1 MSSQNSEIK
10 EFFDSWSVYQ
20 KFIEYN
26 YMHHQE
32 LFSATAIELAKKN
45 LPAKPR
51 FLDLGCGD
59 AYFAAKLCEPIENIQ
74 YTGID
79 LSEVALDYARRN
91 LNSISITPKLIAGDI
106 SSILDNFIANKEQFD
121 IIFSSFCIHHFQSL
135 EDKKQ
140 LFEKIKQ
147 CLNQNGI
154 FIQIDISLAATQT
167 RKQYMNQT
175 MLDFYSG
182 LAAFS
187 EAELSFTREHIEK
200 FDYPENIEK
209 MNNALAG
216 AGFNEIDTPYQIKHY
231 ALFTAS

>member
-59 AYFAAKLCEPIENIQ
+59 AFFAAKLCQAIKDIQ
-74 YTGID
+74 YTGVD

-91 LNSISITPKLIAGDI
+91 LNSISIIPELIAGDI
-106 SSILDNFIANKEQFD
+106 SRVLDNFIANKMQFD
-121 IIFSSFCIHHFQSL
+121 IIFSSFCIHHFPSL

-154 FIQIDISLAATQT
+154 FIQIDISLAAAQT
-167 RKQYMNQT
+167 REQYLNQT
-175 MLDFYSG
+175 MIDFYSG
-182 LAAFS
+182 LSAFS
-187 EAELSFTREHIEK
+187 EAELSFTRDHIEK
-200 FDYPENIEK
+200 FDYPESIEEMK
-209 MNNALAG
+209 NVLIA
-216 AGFNEIDTPYQIKHY
+216 AGFNKIDTPYQIKHY
-231 ALFTAS
+231 TLFTVG

>member
-59 AYFAAKLCEPIENIQ
+59 AYFAAKLCEPIKDIK
-74 YTGID
+74 YTGVD
-79 LSEVALDYARRN
+79 LSEVALRHARRN
-91 LNSISITPKLIAGDI
+91 LNDISVMPELIAGDI
-106 SSILDNFIANKEQFD
+106 SSILDNFIINKERFD

-154 FIQIDISLAATQT
+154 FIQIDISLAAGQT
-167 RKQYMNQT
+167 REQYLNRT

-187 EAELSFTREHIEK
+187 EAELAFTRDHIEK
-200 FDYPENIEK
+200 FDFPENPEK
-209 MNNALAG
+209 MKNILIT
-216 AGFNEIDTPYQIKHY
+216 AGFNKIDIPYQIKHY
-231 ALFTAS
+231 ALFTAG